1 MRVIGDVH
9 GLFDRYVA
17 VASEATHS
25 VQLGDFGFSNGWNAL
40 NYSGLDP
47 LNHKIIA
54 GNHCDYDIAPKS
66 PFYLGDFGLTSLGG
80 VSFFFV
86 RGGISIDRVNRIN
99 DEVVNNRRSWWSQE
113 ELNFTEM
120 LNCLNL
126 YKKVKPSIVISH
138 CPASRFTPKILNGKS
153 EGILQA
159 FKFHE
164 GFRENTQLL
173 LDEMIKAHKP
183 DMMISG
189 HIHSSFRGKISGVD
203 VVGLNELEYLDL

>member
-9 GLFDRYVA
+9 GKHEKYFDI
-17 VASEATHS
+17 ATEVSYS
-25 VQLGDFGFSNGWNAL
+25 VQLGDFGISSSWNAL
-40 NYSGLDP
+40 NYSDLNP

-113 ELNFTEM
+113 ELNFKEM
-120 LNCLNL
+120 TNCLNL

-138 CPASRFTPKILNGKS
+138 CPASRFTSKILNGRS

-173 LDEMIKAHKP
+173 LDQMIGAHKP
-183 DMMISG
+183 DLMISG
-189 HIHSSFRGKISGVD
+189 HMHSSFRGKISGVE
-203 VVGLNELEYLDL
+203 VIGLNELEYLDL

>member
-9 GLFDRYVA
+9 GKHEKYFDI
-17 VASEATHS
+17 ATEVSYS
-25 VQLGDFGFSNGWNAL
+25 VQLGDFGISSSWNAL
-40 NYSGLDP
+40 NYSGLDSS
-47 LNHKIIA
+47 NHKVIC
-54 GNHCDYDIAPKS
+54 GNHEDYDLALLS
-66 PFYLGDFGLTSLGG
+66 PYSLGDFGLTSLGG

-113 ELNFTEM
+113 ELNFKEM
-120 LNCLNL
+120 TNCLNL

-138 CPASRFTPKILNGKS
+138 CPASRFTSKILNGRS

-173 LDEMIKAHKP
+173 LDQMIGAHKP
-183 DMMISG
+183 DLMISG
-189 HIHSSFRGKISGVD
+189 HMHSSFRGKISGVE
-203 VVGLNELEYLDL
+203 VIGLNELEYLDL